1 MLREEQAEVELG
13 YLMGGRS
20 LGHHNVSSLNYHGH
34 SVRIQQLT
42 VSLANLAELELEVPI
57 LVKDLDPVVV
67 GVGHDD
73 LIVLGDGDPTRLG
86 ELPLQDAELS
96 ELAVVDHLLTPDLSL
111 RRVGDRSRGH
121 RGGEGHRGEG

>member
-57 LVKDLDPVVV
+57 LIKDLDPVVV
-67 GVGHDD
+67 GVGHND
-73 LIVLGDGDPTRLG
+73 LVVFGDGDTTGLR
-86 ELPLQDAELS
+86 ELALQDTELS
-96 ELAVVDHLLTPDLSL
+96 ELAVVDHLLAPNLSL
-111 RRVGDRSRGH
+111 RWIGDGCGGH
-121 RGGEGHRGEG
+121 RSGEGHRGEG